1 MEISR
6 VTEEAAPFEWYSSG
20 MRATIDKAGRL
31 VIPKQLRDHLGL
43 RPGTVEVV
51 ADGAA
56 LRVEPVADTD
66 LDERQGRLVIPPSGV
81 AIGDGAVQ
89 ALRHADQR

>member
-1 MEISR
+1 
-6 VTEEAAPFEWYSSG
+6 

-43 RPGTVEVV
+43 TPGAVEVV

-56 LRVEPVADTD
+56 LRVEPIPATD
-66 LDERQGRLVIPPSGV
+66 LDVRQGRLVIPASGV
-81 AIGDGAVQ
+81 TIGDDAVQ
-89 ALRHADQR
+89 ALRHADQK

>member
-1 MEISR
+1 
-6 VTEEAAPFEWYSSG
+6 

-43 RPGTVEVV
+43 RPGVVEVI

-56 LRVEPVADTD
+56 LRVEPIPDAG
-66 LDERQGRLVIPPSGV
+66 LDRRQGRLVIPSSGV
-81 AIGDGAVQ
+81 ALDDDAVQ